1 MADIFLSYSSADR
14 PRAMALAH
22 ALEGLGFDVWW
33 DREIP
38 LGRPYSQVIPEELAK
53 ARCVLVLWSP
63 QSAQSHWVYEEA
75 VKGRDHGVLIP
86 ALIEPTELPMGFGL
100 LQAADLTDWEP
111 GEAHAGFDHLVD
123 NVRAKLGAPPAVRPR
138 PRPQPKTRR
147 AVRKALWLG
156 APAAAVAAV
165 ALILT
170 TVHVPTRVKLDLAVD
185 RLTFTVGGEERVPL
199 LDAVDFLSL
208 TVEHL
213 NALQFDPTW
222 LAIADPAKYDDELDR
237 YADDAW
243 QVLMP
248 AAGPVT
254 LRPASKQLRASA
266 SIESLHGDPVAA
278 GQLGAV
284 SVAPGTRLT
293 LETASGQTPRVAATI
308 DGEETRLIV
317 TPHGRFV
324 LIGNHLSAGTTLDLP
339 FVADAVEMRA
349 QLRARRP
356 VVVIAGMPQTI
367 ALTLRLARRELKFL
381 ASGGTPVTAID
392 FLRPR
397 PEAQARGFE
406 PSLVAQATLA
416 YPDVVGVA
424 SVKIGSD
431 EFVGLRGLS
440 QCSIQSLALEP
451 DPAALRVRLD
461 CKASSIRVRSGD
473 FVTERALS
481 AMERLWH
488 SSRLA
493 VLVPLIA
500 AVLSMTVSA
509 YQLLKSLR
517 ESN

>member
-1 MADIFLSYSSADR
+1 VADIFLSYSSADR

-75 VKGRDHGVLIP
+75 VKGRDRGVLIP

-111 GEAHAGFDHLVD
+111 GEAHAGFDDLVD
-123 NVRAKLGAPPAVRPR
+123 NVRAKLGAPPVVRPR
-138 PRPQPKTRR
+138 PRPQPGTRK

-156 APAAAVAAV
+156 VPAAAVAVV
-165 ALILT
+165 ALVLT

-199 LDAVDFLSL
+199 LEAVDFLSL

-213 NALQFDPTW
+213 QALQFDPTW
-222 LAIADPAKYDDELDR
+222 LAIADPARYDDELDR

-248 AAGPVT
+248 AGPVT
-254 LRPASKQLRASA
+254 MRPASEQLRASA
-266 SIESLHGDPVAA
+266 SIESLHGDPIAA

-284 SVAPGTRLT
+284 SVAPGSRLT
-293 LETASGQTPRVAATI
+293 LQTTAGQTPRVAVSI

-339 FVADAVEMRA
+339 YAADAVEMRV

-356 VVVIAGMPQTI
+356 VAVIAGEPQTI
-367 ALTLRLARRELKFL
+367 ALTLRLAQRELEFL
-381 ASGGTPVTAID
+381 TSGGTPVTAVE

-397 PEAQARGFE
+397 PDAPERGFE
-406 PSLVAQATLA
+406 PSLVAEATLA
-416 YPDVVGVA
+416 YPDVAGMA

-431 EFVGLRGLS
+431 EFVGLRGLA

-509 YQLLKSLR
+509 YQLLRSLR